1 MTTHALNGYEKE
13 ASVISEDVWFEGT
26 TALLEGQAVCYNFN
40 YGTATD
46 KDGRR
51 CNRVEVPSVTNARF
65 FAGVCDQKHAASST
79 GQLIRINKPGSWCN
93 VLAITTGDDTVVGVG
108 RLTFEITATVA
119 TNGSFRLAGLPG
131 EGSCTP
137 MQTVDLSEESAGV
150 TVFAKLETG
159 PASGGVQSVQ
169 TVDNTA
175 FVAMVGGTTYLVGH
189 AGSGGNS
196 TFALV
201 QGTYEGQRKKF
212 AMITTAMSGGNTVV
226 ITPATD
232 GLTIA
237 GGALD
242 TITLDAV
249 SEIISLEYFAG
260 RWATQGLT
268 GATEA

>member
-1 MTTHALNGYEKE
+1 MTSHALNGYEKQE
-13 ASVISEDVWFEGT
+13 SVISEEVWFEGV
-26 TALLEGQAVCYNFN
+26 TALLEGQAVCYNFD

-51 CNRVEVPSVTNARF
+51 CNRVEVPSILNARF
-65 FAGVCDQKHAASST
+65 FAGVCAEKHAASAT
-79 GQLIRINKPGSWCN
+79 GQLIRIYKPGSWCN
-93 VLAITTGDDTVVGVG
+93 VLGISTASDTVIGVG
-108 RLTFEITATVA
+108 RLTFEITAAVA
-119 TNGSFRLAGLPG
+119 TNGTFRYSGLEG
-131 EGSCTP
+131 EGSCIP
-137 MQTVDLSEESAGV
+137 MQTVNVSESQLI
-150 TVFAKLETG
+150 FARLDAPG
-159 PASGGVQSVQ
+159 RPSGGVQTVQ

-189 AGSGGNS
+189 AAAGGDA